1 MLNKISLLDNETGSI
16 AGIILLILTILTL
29 VGLASVYSSNT
40 EVITAGNY
48 VMIEQNLY
56 RTEAAAVEGAH
67 WLEDADPEVLSDLSS
82 TAFLS
87 LNDIDI
93 TSLDLSDGRWQMS
106 AIDPEQNGAAPII
119 GYSIVDETGP
129 VDLAAHSNLYTY
141 RIYGLYDRPGGV
153 NKGRVLI
160 AIGYRKRF

>member
-1 MLNKISLLDNETGSI
+1 MGIIKKQEGSI
-16 AGIILLILTILTL
+16 AAIVLLFMTILTL
-29 VGLASVYSSNT
+29 VGIASLYNSNT

-48 VMIEQNLY
+48 VVIKQNLY
-56 RTEAAAVEGAH
+56 RSEAAAVEGAY
-67 WLEDADPEVLSDLSS
+67 WLEDADPEVLSNLSA

-93 TSLDLSDGRWQMS
+93 TSLDPSDGRWQMS
-106 AIDPEQNGAAPII
+106 ALDPEQNGAAPII
-119 GYSIVDETGP
+119 GYSIVDQTGP
-129 VDLAAHSNLYTY
+129 VDLAADSNLYTY
-141 RIYGLYDRPGGV
+141 RIYGLYDQPGGI